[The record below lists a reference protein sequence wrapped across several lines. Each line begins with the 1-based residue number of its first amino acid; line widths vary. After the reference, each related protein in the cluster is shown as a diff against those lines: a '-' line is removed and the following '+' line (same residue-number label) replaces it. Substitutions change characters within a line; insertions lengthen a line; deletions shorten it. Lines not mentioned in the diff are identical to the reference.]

1 MKKRLTPIVRR
12 LRRNKTAAED
22 RLWLRLRNRQ
32 LEGAKFRFQTQVGEF
47 VPDFLCSEVM
57 LIVEL
62 DGGQHSVAIEKDAAR
77 TVALEAAGYT
87 VIRFWNNDVIANTN
101 GVLEDIRLA
110 LLNARGGITS
120 LSSGRGLR
128 RLMSVA
134 N

>member
-1 MKKRLTPIVRR
+1 
-12 LRRNKTAAED
+12 
-22 RLWLRLRNRQ
+22 
-32 LEGAKFRFQTQVGEF
+32 
-47 VPDFLCSEVM
+47 M

>member
-1 MKKRLTPIVRR
+1 M
-12 LRRNKTAAED
+12 
-22 RLWLRLRNRQ
+22 
-32 LEGAKFRFQTQVGEF
+32 GAKFRFQTQVGDF